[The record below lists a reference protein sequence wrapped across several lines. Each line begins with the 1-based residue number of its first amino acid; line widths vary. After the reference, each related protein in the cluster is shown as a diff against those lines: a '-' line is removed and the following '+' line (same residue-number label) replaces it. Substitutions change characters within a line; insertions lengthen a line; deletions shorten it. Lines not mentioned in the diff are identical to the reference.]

1 MRIQRVVARAFGP
14 FDNETLD
21 LAPGLTVV
29 AGPNEAGKSSW
40 HAATRLA
47 ITGVRRG
54 RGRATNADAA
64 LAERHRPWDIA
75 DRWEVEARLDLDDGR
90 TIDIHQD
97 LAGKVACRAV
107 DIGLGRDVSDEILD
121 GTPDASR
128 WLGLDRD
135 SFAATVSVNQAD
147 IMAVA
152 EAAEQLQE
160 QMQRAAATRGTDTT
174 AAEAIERLVEF
185 RREAVGADTVAAKGP
200 LRAARV
206 RLAHLTEAL
215 AVARARHAEHLE
227 HTRRAE
233 EAEGRLAEA
242 KRSLATA
249 SAARARGAATR
260 ARRLADRAAELAS
273 RHPAAPPALS
283 ARDADADA
291 VAAAIVGW
299 QQRPAPVA
307 LTGESS
313 DALAAELAA
322 LPEPPSGDLRPDPF
336 LQTLLRELERA
347 EEAIA
352 ALGDEPPAPTS
363 NDSESAE
370 AIRSLAR
377 RLAAPMP
384 SGTEVLERELAA
396 ARDAALA
403 AQGYPSVVL
412 GVGIGFGVV
421 GIAVALTLALV
432 PGATLA
438 VFGLLAMGWGWRR
451 AAASRTAQRGVAAA
465 EAALA
470 PYRDAQE
477 GAQAE
482 RAAAAAEA
490 RERGWPEEPD
500 ALEALADRALDRV
513 RDAARAAE
521 WRTRRTSLADRAQAA
536 ARTLLAALAEHGVA
550 AETEPHAAWASYEEG
565 CRARD
570 AQAVAAA
577 RGDSIRRELAA
588 RRSAEETAAAVGRAI
603 EAAHN
608 ALVDAAHRVEVA
620 ADPDPDRLAEALRA
634 WQRQRSDL
642 LGANQSAIE
651 EWHELSGLLEGRPP
665 DALRNEAERLA
676 REATALASGLDAEAV
691 ERDAAR
697 SDLEALLAQ
706 RREEV
711 AAADRAAHEL
721 RGALDVLRGGLPDV
735 TEAEEAV
742 AAASAELERVV
753 ALAATVDETLGLLRS
768 AQERVHRDLA
778 PVLAQAVQRW
788 LPIVSG
794 GAYEEVSVDPA
805 NLAIGVREA
814 ASGAWRQA
822 RLLSAGTREQIYL
835 LLRVAMAQH
844 LVTTGETAP
853 LLLDEVTAQADPD
866 RRAGLLRVLHELSR
880 ERQIVLF
887 SHDDAVA
894 SWAEGALVEPRDRL
908 IRLPSRTVAR
918 SAGSPQ
924 TRGGGDAARAET
936 VAASVDEPAG
946 EPAAMPA

>member
-14 FDNETLD
+14 FENETLD
-21 LAPGLTVV
+21 LAPGMTVV

-64 LAERHRPWDIA
+64 LAERHRPWDIT

-152 EAAEQLQE
+152 EAADQLQE

-174 AAEAIERLVEF
+174 AAAAIERLVEF
-185 RREAVGADTVAAKGP
+185 RREAVGADTVAARGP
-200 LRAARV
+200 LRTSRV
-206 RLAHLTEAL
+206 RLASVTEAL

-233 EAEGRLAEA
+233 EAERRLGEA
-242 KRSLATA
+242 QRALAVATA
-249 SAARARGAATR
+249 ARSRVLARRARMIV
-260 ARRLADRAAELAS
+260 DRAVELAA

-299 QQRPAPVA
+299 ERRPAPVS
-307 LTGESS
+307 LTGASS
-313 DALAAELAA
+313 EALAAELAS
-322 LPEPPSGDLRPDPF
+322 LPEPPSGELRPDPSVGA
-336 LQTLLRELERA
+336 LLRELERT
-347 EEAIA
+347 EEAM
-352 ALGDEPPAPTS
+352 ALLGEEPSADATT
-363 NDSESAE
+363 DAGTAE
-370 AIRSLAR
+370 AIRSVAR

-384 SGTEVLERELAA
+384 AGTEALEQELMAARAAGPDAGGHLARTLAA
-396 ARDAALA
+396 
-403 AQGYPSVVL
+403 
-412 GVGIGFGVV
+412 GIGLVAI
-421 GIAVALTLALV
+421 GIVVALTVAPV

-438 VFGLLAMGWGWRR
+438 LVGLVAAGWGWRR
-451 AAASRTAQRGVAAA
+451 DAGRSATRRRAAAA

-470 PYRDAQE
+470 PYRDAQAR
-477 GAQAE
+477 AQAE

-490 RERGWPEEPD
+490 REHGWPED
-500 ALEALADRALDRV
+500 SGALEALADQALDRV
-513 RDAARAAE
+513 RDAARVAE
-521 WRTRRTSLADRAQAA
+521 WRARRDSLDDRAQRAA
-536 ARTLLAALAEHGVA
+536 GTLLAALAERGVDG
-550 AETEPHAAWASYEEG
+550 EVDPRVAWATYEAA
-565 CRARD
+565 CTARA
-570 AQAVAAA
+570 AQASAAA
-577 RGDSIRRELAA
+577 HGESIRRELAA
-588 RRSAEETAAAVGRAI
+588 RRGAEETAAAVQQAI
-603 EAAHN
+603 ERARN
-608 ALVDAAHRVEVA
+608 ALVEAAQRVGLPPE
-620 ADPDPDRLAEALRA
+620 PDPDADGLAEGLRA
-634 WQRQRSDL
+634 WQRQRSEL
-642 LGANQSAIE
+642 MGANQSAIE
-651 EWHELSGLLEGRPP
+651 EWHELRGLLDGRSL
-665 DALRNEAERLA
+665 DTLRTNAERLA
-676 REATALASGLDAEAV
+676 REANALATSLDPEEIASH
-691 ERDAAR
+691 AAR
-697 SDLEALLAQ
+697 SDLEVLLAQ

-711 AAADRAAHEL
+711 AAADRAVHEL

-742 AAASAELERVV
+742 AAASTELERIL
-753 ALAATVDETLGLLRS
+753 ALASTVDETLGLLKG

-778 PVLAQAVQRW
+778 PILARAVQRW

-794 GAYEEVSVDPA
+794 GAYVEVSVDPA
-805 NLAIGVREA
+805 DLAIRVREA
-814 ASGAWRQA
+814 RSGVWREA

-853 LLLDEVTAQADPD
+853 LLLDEVTAQADPE

-880 ERQIVLF
+880 ERQVVLF

-894 SWAEGALVEPRDRL
+894 TWAADELVVPRDRL
-908 IRLPSRTVAR
+908 VRLRSRTVPP
-918 SAGSPQ
+918 GPVPSP
-924 TRGGGDAARAET
+924 T
-936 VAASVDEPAG
+936 